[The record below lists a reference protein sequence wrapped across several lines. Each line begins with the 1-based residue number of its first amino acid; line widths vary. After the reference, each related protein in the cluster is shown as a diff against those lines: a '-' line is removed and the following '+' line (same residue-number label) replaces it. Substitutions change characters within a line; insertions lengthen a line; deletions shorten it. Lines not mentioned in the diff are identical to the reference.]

1 MAQRY
6 IIREAKKVYS
16 DQWQSLNDKHMEIIV
31 KQEHVSIYFPLHRFL
46 MKMNV

>member
-16 DQWQSLNDKHMEIIV
+16 DQGQSLNDKHMEIVV
-31 KQEHVSIYFPLHRFL
+31 KQLFSKVFVEDS
-46 MKMNV
+46 